1 MGPAGVST
9 QMEASA
15 PVAVAVP
22 AIAARFAL
30 HMKQHGLIYA
40 VGWLVL
46 DATGAWATVA
56 SQAAGVCG

>member
-30 HMKQHGLIYA
+30 HMKTHGLIYA
-40 VGWLVL
+40 VTWLIL
-46 DATGAWATVA
+46 DASGAWTLVA

>member
-1 MGPAGVST
+1 
-9 QMEASA
+9 MEASA

>member
-1 MGPAGVST
+1 MST
-9 QMEASA
+9 AMETAA
-15 PVAVAVP
+15 PTAVAMP

-46 DATGAWATVA
+46 DATGTWATVA
-56 SQAAGVCG
+56 SQATGMC

>member
-1 MGPAGVST
+1 MDPTRVTTS
-9 QMEASA
+9 MEASA

-22 AIAARFAL
+22 ALAARFAL

-46 DATGAWATVA
+46 DATGTWATVA
-56 SQAAGVCG
+56 SQASGVCG